1 MKRSFL
7 STVLALALA
16 AFAGGAGAQDYPTKP
31 VRIIVPQAAGGG
43 TDNIARIIAEP
54 LSKQLGQSF
63 VVENRT
69 GAGTLVGTEAAAASP
84 GDGYTLVVGLNA
96 SMAVN
101 PALYPDMK
109 YDPIKDFIPVSM
121 LATYPFLVVVN
132 KDLPVKNIKEL
143 IDYAKARP
151 GKINYASAG
160 NGTGQHLSMELFKV
174 LTGTDLVHVPYK
186 GAQAA
191 YIDVISGQVP
201 VFFDNI
207 SAAVGQ
213 VKGGA
218 VKALAVTT
226 KTRSPVVP
234 DVPTVDESGLP
245 GFEYATW
252 FGLWAPKGTP
262 LPIVEKLYNETQ
274 KAMKDPA
281 VRKRITDAA
290 GEPNE
295 MKRADIEPFVKAE
308 IVKWAEVVKKANVKP
323 D

>member
-1 MKRSFL
+1 MKMKFL
-7 STVLALALA
+7 SAAVAAVALLA
-16 AFAGGAGAQDYPTKP
+16 AGAADAQTYPTKP

-63 VVENRT
+63 VVENRV
-69 GAGTLVGTEAAAASP
+69 GAGTLVGTEAAAAAA
-84 GDGYTLVVGLNA
+84 GDGYTLMVGLNA
-96 SMAVN
+96 NMAVN
-101 PALYPDMK
+101 PSLYPDLK
-109 YDPIKDFIPVSM
+109 YDPVKDFIPVSM

-132 KDLPVKNIKEL
+132 KDLPVKSIKEL

-151 GKINYASAG
+151 GQINYASAG
-160 NGTGQHLSMELFKV
+160 NGTGQHLSVEFFK
-174 LTGTDLVHVPYK
+174 LKTGTNLVHVPYK

-207 SAAVGQ
+207 SAAIGQ
-213 VKGGA
+213 VKGGSVRA
-218 VKALAVTT
+218 IAVTT
-226 KTRSPVVP
+226 RERSPIVP
-234 DVPTVDESGLP
+234 DVPTVNESGLP

-252 FGLWAPKGTP
+252 FGMWAPKGTP
-262 LPIVEKLYNETQ
+262 IPIVEKLHAEVQ
-274 KAMKDPA
+274 KALNTPD

-290 GEPNE
+290 GVPSA
-295 MKRADIEPFVKAE
+295 MPRADIEPFVKAE
-308 IVKWAEVVKKANVKP
+308 IVKWAEVVKTANVKP